1 MTTLINWERMP
12 DFKKPDFKLKHKTTC
27 IYKLII
33 YFCQLNLKNCNMKD
47 LVAKINAEIETFK
60 TESDSLIEK
69 GVKAAGARARKST
82 LEIEKLLKEFRK
94 VSIEESKK

>member
-1 MTTLINWERMP
+1 MLTLAHLI
-12 DFKKPDFKLKHKTTC
+12 LKIVT
-27 IYKLII
+27 
-33 YFCQLNLKNCNMKD
+33 MKD

-94 VSIEESKK
+94 VSIENQKK

>member
-1 MTTLINWERMP
+1 
-12 DFKKPDFKLKHKTTC
+12 
-27 IYKLII
+27 
-33 YFCQLNLKNCNMKD
+33 MKD

-60 TESDSLIEK
+60 SESESVAEK
-69 GVKAAGARARKST
+69 GVKAAGARARKSS